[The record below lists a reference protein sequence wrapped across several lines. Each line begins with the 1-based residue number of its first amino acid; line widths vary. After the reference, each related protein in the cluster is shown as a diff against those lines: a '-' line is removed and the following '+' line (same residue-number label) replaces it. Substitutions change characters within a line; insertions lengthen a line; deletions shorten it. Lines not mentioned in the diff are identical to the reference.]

1 MVGTL
6 TGARLTMR
14 RTLIGGKR
22 WSDDYTV
29 I

>member
-6 TGARLTMR
+6 TEATLTMR
-14 RTLIGGKR
+14 RTLIGGKC
-22 WSDDYTV
+22 WPDDYTV